1 MNHAYKHKHTQKL
14 MHFCCRIWENPH
26 NWASYWPKNHTGN
39 SFGHF
44 FFFFAIRQIVRQS
57 CEIPALRVFV
67 SEYVCKSPGTYLC
80 VFRYIS
86 KSDFFKK
93 PQSPSKRERDSRS
106 ERQTEKVR
114 ERGQVFFPMMVIV
127 PALCLQTDTLL
138 KIPIGNGQHS
148 IKSELSQS
156 VVKRQATEIAVCARV
171 WAGMGVNG
179 GFSCEWWCVFVL
191 SCL

>member
-1 MNHAYKHKHTQKL
+1 M
-14 MHFCCRIWENPH
+14 R
-26 NWASYWPKNHTGN
+26 
-39 SFGHF
+39 
-44 FFFFAIRQIVRQS
+44 RS

-67 SEYVCKSPGTYLC
+67 SEYVCMSPRTYLC

-106 ERQTEKVR
+106 VRQTEKVR
-114 ERGQVFFPMMVIV
+114 EREAKSSSQWWLSYLP
-127 PALCLQTDTLL
+127 CLQTDTLL

-156 VVKRQATEIAVCARV
+156 VVKRQTTEICCLCLCVG
-171 WAGMGVNG
+171 WDG
-179 GFSCEWWCVFVL
+179 GFKGAFHVNNDVFLSFHANKSMHVMCVCVHVL
-191 SCL
+191 VYAHAYVLQF

>member
-114 ERGQVFFPMMVIV
+114 ERGQVFFPVMVIV
-127 PALCLQTDTLL
+127 PALSSDRHTAKNTHRKRPTQHQIWTFSKCGQTS
-138 KIPIGNGQHS
+138 GNGDCCLCS
-148 IKSELSQS
+148 C
-156 VVKRQATEIAVCARV
+156 VG
-171 WAGMGVNG
+171 WDG
-179 GFSCEWWCVFVL
+179 G
-191 SCL
+191 